1 MSEVHRLDPDG
12 QAIFGCAQAGCR
24 ICQEALLLRHEG
36 LIHFLLQRQTSGGVA
51 YDDLVQEGRIVLW
64 RAVLGFDPQRGVAFS
79 TYAGTAI
86 ERRIWQVV
94 ARARRHRTGSGT
106 SQQQAGLL
114 VDQADWLET
123 VADAWHQAQVHQA
136 LLETVAHL
144 PDRLQAI
151 ILAHYGLDGQA
162 PCTWQAIGQRFG
174 VTKARIGQLHQ
185 DALVLLRLPVFSAR
199 LRRLCGQDSRAAY
212 ARSVALSRTWQ
223 QRKRGRQRR

>member
-1 MSEVHRLDPDG
+1 
-12 QAIFGCAQAGCR
+12 
-24 ICQEALLLRHEG
+24 

-51 YDDLVQEGRIVLW
+51 YDDLVQEGRIALW

-94 ARARRHRTGSGT
+94 ARARRHRTGSGPYLT
-106 SQQQAGLL
+106 GTDTGTAAVWQSPKHSGEGLRRCTPQPRGWL
-114 VDQADWLET
+114 PLDQADQLEA
-123 VADAWHQAQVHQA
+123 VADAWHQAQVHTA
-136 LLETVAHL
+136 LLEAVAHL

-162 PCTWQAIGQRFG
+162 PGTWQALGQRFG

-223 QRKRGRQRR
+223 QRKRGRKRR